1 MAQGNS
7 IDLGSI
13 QVHKSVIEEI
23 IDAAIRDM
31 EGVSLVEEKLSGTIF
46 RLLGKKKYPGISIK
60 TLDEG
65 QLSVEVKVIVRYG
78 LNIPETARQIQ
89 DTIKMSLDKT
99 VDLDLKNINV
109 NIHGIER
116 GRR

>member
-1 MAQGNS
+1 MTQGNS

-13 QVHKSVIEEI
+13 QVHKKVIEEI
-23 IDAAIRDM
+23 IDTSIRDM
-31 EGVSLVEEKLSGTIF
+31 EGVSLVEEKLCGKIF
-46 RLLGKKKYPGISIK
+46 GLFGQKNHPGINIK
-60 TLDEG
+60 MIDEG
-65 QLSVEVKVIVRYG
+65 QLSVEVKVLVRYG

-89 DTIKMSLDKT
+89 DLIKMSLDKT

-116 GRR
+116 GGR

>member
-1 MAQGNS
+1 MTQGNT

-13 QVHKSVIEEI
+13 QVHKKVIEEI
-23 IDAAIRDM
+23 IDTSIRGM
-31 EGVSLVEEKLSGTIF
+31 EGVSLVEEKLSGKIF
-46 RLLGKKKYPGISIK
+46 GLLGKKKYPGISVK

-65 QLSVEVKVIVRYG
+65 QLSIDVKVLVRYG

-89 DTIKMSLDKT
+89 DLIKMSLDKT
-99 VDLDLKNINV
+99 VDLELKNINV

-116 GRR
+116 GRK

>member
-1 MAQGNS
+1 MREGNT

-13 QVHKSVIEEI
+13 QVHKKVIEEI
-23 IDAAIRDM
+23 IDNSIKDM
-31 EGVSLVEEKLSGTIF
+31 EGVSLVEENLSEKFFGLF
-46 RLLGKKKYPGISIK
+46 GKKSCPGISIK
-60 TLDEG
+60 MLDEG

-89 DTIKMSLDKT
+89 DMIKMSLDKT
-99 VDLDLKNINV
+99 IDLDLKNINV

-116 GRR
+116 GK

>member
-7 IDLGSI
+7 VDLGSI
-13 QVHKSVIEEI
+13 QVHKTVIEDI
-23 IDAAIRDM
+23 IDTAIKDM
-31 EGVSLVEEKLSGTIF
+31 EGVSLVEEKFSGTLY
-46 RLLGKKKYPGISIK
+46 RLFGKKRYPGISIK

-89 DTIKMSLDKT
+89 DLIKMSLDKT
-99 VDLDLKNINV
+99 VDLELKNINV